1 MATIITDPQ
10 PGVAQARPARPE
22 QARARAARTWALWR
36 RLLPVSLGLA
46 GVYAALVC
54 RWLLQPGAP
63 AMLALLAG
71 CSSALLLVCAGA
83 LGRRRIAIGATHRYA
98 AWLAAVV
105 WLNSLAQLALLR
117 DPRDTLGLVLLLLGT
132 GLLFT
137 SARWLVLTTAATLGG
152 WLLLAWPLGLA
163 WPQAGQT
170 LLGAALLAALL
181 YARRMRTLEQTERLP
196 VRYVGPHGLRSQR

>member
-1 MATIITDPQ
+1 MATIITDS
-10 PGVAQARPARPE
+10 AQGLQQSRAT
-22 QARARAARTWALWR
+22 QAQQERTRAARTWALWR

-46 GVYAALVC
+46 GLYALLVC

-63 AMLALLAG
+63 AALALLAG

-83 LGRRRIAIGATHRYA
+83 LGRRRITIGSTHRYA

-117 DPRDTLGLVLLLLGT
+117 DPRDTLGLALLLLGT

-137 SARWLVLTTAATLGG
+137 SARWLVLTTAATLCG
-152 WLLLAWPLGLA
+152 WLLLAWPLGPV

-170 LLGAALLAALL
+170 LLSAALLAALL
-181 YARRMRTLEQTERLP
+181 YARRMRALEQTERHP
-196 VRYVGPHGLRSQR
+196 ARTVGPHGLRG